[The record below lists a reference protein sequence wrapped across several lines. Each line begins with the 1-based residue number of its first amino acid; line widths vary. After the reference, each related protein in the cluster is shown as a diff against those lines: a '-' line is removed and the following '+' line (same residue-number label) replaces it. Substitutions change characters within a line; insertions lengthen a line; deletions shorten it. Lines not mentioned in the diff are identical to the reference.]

1 MNKKYS
7 RELKRI
13 GDVLVKKYKPE
24 KVIVFGSYALEKTH
38 KWSDLDIVV
47 VKNTKKR
54 FADRVEEVLGL
65 VEPKEATDF
74 LVYTPSEFEEMAKN
88 NYFIRDEV
96 LKKGKVIYG

>member
-1 MNKKYS
+1 MDTKFNI
-7 RELKRI
+7 ELKRI
-13 GDVLVKKYKPE
+13 GNVLVKKYKPE
-24 KVIVFGSYALEKTH
+24 KVIVFGSCALNKTH

-54 FADRVEEVLGL
+54 FADRIEEVLGL
-65 VEPKEATDF
+65 VNPKEATDF
-74 LVYTPSEFEEMAKN
+74 LVYTPSEFNEMAKN